1 MIDPFLVKKSNT
13 VYDAIVV
20 GSGISGGWAAKELCE
35 RGLKVLLVERGPPVR
50 HQVDYPGEFKAP
62 WQLPHGGQVEHR
74 LAEEQYAVQ
83 RKCYAFNQAT
93 RQFFGNDRDYP
104 YTTAEGTRFDWI
116 RGNSLGGRSILWHRQ
131 SYRWGEIDFE
141 ENLRD
146 GNGCDWP
153 IRYVDLAPWY
163 SHVERFAGISGSVE
177 NIPELPDSEFL
188 PPFDMNAVE
197 KHVKG
202 IIERKYPKLKFI
214 QGRCAHISEPTQF
227 FLDQGRG
234 KCMARNQCQRGCS
247 FGAYFSTLSSTLPAA
262 IRTNKLEIACNS
274 VVHSVIHD
282 EKTNRAAGVNVV
294 DAETL
299 ETREYRGN
307 MVFLCASTLGTAQ
320 IMLNSK
326 STAFPDG
333 IANSSGVLGHYLM
346 DHIYNVSASGTIE
359 GFEDDY
365 YRGNRPTG
373 PVIPRFVN
381 LEGQT
386 EKFRRGYF
394 LRTNTQRLGPD
405 RGAHTP
411 DFGAGFKHAMRSP
424 GPWNLHIG
432 SSGEMTP
439 RFENH
444 VRLHPEKTDKW
455 GIPQLV
461 IDCRFTENDHL
472 MMQEMQKKCVELLEA
487 VGATDIHSS
496 ISDDPPGLAIH
507 EMGTARMGRDPQTS
521 VLNGRNQCHDVPNLF
536 VTDGAC
542 MASCSHQNP
551 SLTYM
556 AITARAANLAADM
569 YRQNEFQKP
578 TGPVNT

>member
-1 MIDPFLVKKSNT
+1 MIEPFLVKKSNKK
-13 VYDAIVV
+13 YDAIVV

-35 RGLKVLLVERGPPVR
+35 QGLKVLLVERGPAVR
-50 HQVDYPGEFKAP
+50 HGIDYTGEGKPP
-62 WQLPHGGQVEHR
+62 WQLKHGGKVDHR
-74 LAEEQYAVQ
+74 LVQEQYQVQ
-83 RKCYAFNQAT
+83 QRCYAFNEAT

-116 RGNSLGGRSILWHRQ
+116 RGNQLGGRSLTWHRQ
-131 SYRWGEIDFE
+131 SFRWGEVDFE

-153 IRYVDLAPWY
+153 IRYGDLAPWY
-163 SHVERFAGISGSVE
+163 SHVEKFSGISGSVE

-188 PPFDMNAVE
+188 PPFEMTAVE

-202 IIERKYPKLKFI
+202 IIEQKYPALKFI
-214 QGRCAHISEPTQF
+214 QGRCAHLSEPSKF

-262 IRTNKLEIACNS
+262 IKTGNLEIACNS
-274 VVHSVIHD
+274 VVHSVIYD
-282 EKTNRAAGVNVV
+282 EKTNRVTGVNVV
-294 DAETL
+294 DEETL
-299 ETREYRGN
+299 ETREYHGN

-326 STAFPDG
+326 SATFPNG

-359 GFEDDY
+359 GFDDDY

-381 LEGQT
+381 LDGQT
-386 EKFRRGYF
+386 EKFARGYF
-394 LRTNTQRLGPD
+394 LRTNTRRTD
-405 RGAHTP
+405 VNRGSYTTE
-411 DFGAGFKHAMRSP
+411 FGADFKRHLQSP
-424 GPWNLHIG
+424 GPWKLQIG
-432 SSGEMTP
+432 TSGEMTP
-439 RFENH
+439 KFENR
-444 VRLHPEKTDKW
+444 VSLHPDKTDKW
-455 GIPQLV
+455 GIPQLL
-461 IDCRFTENDHL
+461 IDCKFTENDWL
-472 MMQEMQKKCVELLEA
+472 MMQGMEAKCIELLEA
-487 VGATDIHSS
+487 VGATDIKSE
-496 ISDDPPGLAIH
+496 ISDAPPGLAIH
-507 EMGTARMGRDPQTS
+507 EMGTARMGHDPKTS

-542 MASCSHQNP
+542 MASSSHQNP

-556 AITARAANLAADM
+556 AITARAANLAAEM
-569 YRQNEFQKP
+569 YRDNDFQTTP
-578 TGPVNT
+578 DN